1 MKLGILTFASLASAL
16 SLAGACTSAR
26 PSVPPPQALVVEIVD
41 GDTMVVASGAR
52 TEILRLIGIDTP
64 EVAHHGQ
71 PGECFGPEAAAHLAS
86 LAPVGSVVLLSV
98 DRESRDIYG
107 RLLAYV
113 ATATVPDVALQLA
126 LDGMA
131 DALAIEP
138 NLSTADPVAAAV
150 TEARRAGRGQWGACP
165 DP

>member
-1 MKLGILTFASLASAL
+1 ML
-16 SLAGACTSAR
+16 SLLAMTACAAPRST
-26 PSVPPPQALVVEIVD
+26 VPPPQALVVEIVD

-52 TEILRLIGIDTP
+52 TEIVRLIGIDTP

-98 DRESRDIYG
+98 DREARDIYG

-113 ATATVPDVALQLA
+113 GTATVPDVALQLA
-126 LDGMA
+126 RDGMA
-131 DALAIEP
+131 DSLAIEP

-150 TEARRAGRGQWGACP
+150 AEARRAGRGQWGTCP
-165 DP
+165 DA

>member
-1 MKLGILTFASLASAL
+1 MKSGLRVATIGLIAVAA
-16 SLAGACTSAR
+16 TSCSSPPPA
-26 PSVPPPQALVVEIVD
+26 VPPPQAMVMEIVD
-41 GDTMVVASGAR
+41 GDTIVVASGHR
-52 TEILRLIGIDTP
+52 TEIVRLIGIDTP

-86 LAPVGSVVLLSV
+86 LAPVGSVVVLSV
-98 DRESRDIYG
+98 DREARDIYG

-113 ATATVPDVALQLA
+113 QTATVPDVALQLA
-126 LDGMA
+126 RDGMA

-150 TEARRAGRGQWGACP
+150 AEARRAGLGQWGSCP
-165 DP
+165 DG

>member
-1 MKLGILTFASLASAL
+1 MKPGLQTAVAVACALVVASA
-16 SLAGACTSAR
+16 CTTTR
-26 PSVPPPQALVVEIVD
+26 TTVPPPQALVVEIVD

-52 TEILRLIGIDTP
+52 TETVRLIGIDTP

-86 LAPVGSVVLLSV
+86 LAPVGSIVVLSV
-98 DRESRDIYG
+98 DREPRDIYG

-113 ATATVPDVALQLA
+113 ATATVPDVALRLA
-126 LDGMA
+126 SDGMA

-150 TEARRAGRGQWGACP
+150 TEARRAGRGQWGACGEA
-165 DP
+165 